1 MKETKLDVVD
11 YYMMTRVDRLEDFQE
26 VLGDCNSA
34 FVAELRG
41 VLDGLKMAFH
51 RGLKRLN

>member
-26 VLGDCNSA
+26 VLGDCSSG

>member
-11 YYMMTRVDRLEDFQE
+11 YYMMTRVYRLEDFQV
-26 VLGDCNSA
+26 VLGDCNNA